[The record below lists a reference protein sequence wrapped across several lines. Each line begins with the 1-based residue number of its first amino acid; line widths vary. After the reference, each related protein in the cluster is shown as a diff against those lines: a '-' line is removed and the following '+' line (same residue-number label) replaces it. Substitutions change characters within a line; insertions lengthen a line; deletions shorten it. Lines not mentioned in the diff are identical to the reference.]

1 MPPSRRAV
9 TVGNEAPVPG
19 PASQVAGGSVSPATP
34 AWPYAHQRYDD
45 VIGNSPSDQ
54 HHHAR
59 LGLVT
64 PFLPAPQLATSGG
77 ARSYRMRASQPRAR
91 LSQICVPAYQPS
103 SRSGFLKV
111 RGIKACYASLVRSGT
126 RGMAALALPVRGTR
140 FRVPAFPQVRPPFRG
155 WYAIWLSKGPY
166 DCPHSGSHA
175 SSAAASST
183 SRMKIRCR
191 VCRPAVRRGIRY
203 GGLWLSLMTSASI
216 SSQPGSTAS
225 SS

>member
-1 MPPSRRAV
+1 MLPRRQLLDRQDHYRSSRIQIIRSGASSASPAGPRTLSQNGGYRVPPGRRAV

-19 PASQVAGGSVSPATP
+19 PASQVAGGSVSPAAP

-64 PFLPAPQLATSGG
+64 RFLPAPQLATSRG

-126 RGMAALALPVRGTR
+126 QGMAALALPVRGTR
-140 FRVPAFPQVRPPFRG
+140 FCVPAFPQVRPPFRCG
-155 WYAIWLSKGPY
+155 TQFG
-166 DCPHSGSHA
+166 
-175 SSAAASST
+175 
-183 SRMKIRCR
+183 
-191 VCRPAVRRGIRY
+191 
-203 GGLWLSLMTSASI
+203 
-216 SSQPGSTAS
+216 
-225 SS
+225 

>member
-1 MPPSRRAV
+1 MPGGAGSRESCRSATRCAALMRGSEPARTNGYRVPPGRRAV

-19 PASQVAGGSVSPATP
+19 PASQLAGGSVSPATP

-64 PFLPAPQLATSGG
+64 PFLPVPQLATSGG

-126 RGMAALALPVRGTR
+126 QGMAALACRYVVRGS
-140 FRVPAFPQVRPPFRG
+140 AYRP
-155 WYAIWLSKGPY
+155 
-166 DCPHSGSHA
+166 
-175 SSAAASST
+175 
-183 SRMKIRCR
+183 
-191 VCRPAVRRGIRY
+191 
-203 GGLWLSLMTSASI
+203 
-216 SSQPGSTAS
+216 
-225 SS
+225 